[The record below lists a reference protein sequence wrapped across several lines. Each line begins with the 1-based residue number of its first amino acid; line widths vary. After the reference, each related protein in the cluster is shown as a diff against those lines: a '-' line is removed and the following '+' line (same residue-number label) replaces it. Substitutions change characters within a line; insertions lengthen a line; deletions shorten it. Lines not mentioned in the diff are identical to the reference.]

1 MEVQQ
6 RAEVAVDLEEVELE
20 LLLEGI
26 HRIHGYDLRGYARPS
41 LRRRLVALVEAEGLA
56 SLSALQE
63 RVLRDAGA
71 LTRLIEGVSVQ
82 TTTMFRDPAFYV
94 AVREKVVPILQTYPF
109 ARIWHVGCAT
119 GEEVWSMALLLEEA
133 GLRKRCRVYATD
145 LSETALARARS
156 GIYPLASMQDF
167 TANYQAAGG
176 ARSFSE
182 YYTAD
187 DQNAVFHRELGAG
200 IVFARHDLTRE
211 GPFNQFQLILC
222 RNVLIYFD
230 ALLQE
235 RVMEVIDGSLTRLG
249 LLAFGARESLP
260 SAYRDGTYERWSV
273 DGPIFKKMR

>member
-1 MEVQQ
+1 MLGQ
-6 RAEVAVDLEEVELE
+6 RTEAPIDLEEVELE
-20 LLLEGI
+20 LLLEGVY
-26 HRIHGYDLRGYARPS
+26 RVHGYDLRGWARPS
-41 LRRRLVALVEAEGLA
+41 LRRRLVAFAEAEGLG
-56 SLSALQE
+56 SLSGLQE
-63 RVLRDAGA
+63 RVLREEGA
-71 LTRLIEGVSVQ
+71 LTRLIEGIAVH

-94 AVREKVVPILQTYPF
+94 AVRERVVPLLQTYPF

-145 LSETALARARS
+145 LSEAALAQARA

-176 ARSFSE
+176 TRSFSD

-187 DQNAVFHRELGAG
+187 DQSAVFHRELGAG

-211 GPFNQFQLILC
+211 GPFNEFQLILC

-230 ALLQE
+230 GPLQE
-235 RVMEVIDGSLTRLG
+235 RAMAVLDDSLARLG
-249 LLAFGARESLP
+249 LLTLGARETLP
-260 SAYRDGTYERWSV
+260 TAYRDGSFERWCP
-273 DGPIFKKMR
+273 DGPIFKKLR